1 MPRIAEICSMPRP
14 RGCVQDESNRGEAM
28 EQEQNKN
35 AVFSIDGIA
44 YQARAEADLA
54 WLAPYGRV
62 FYVFDQQTSG
72 NLCFGVQ
79 GRYGKLFIKYA
90 GARSVNYAGRPE
102 DAIITLQNAAPLY
115 QMLSH
120 PALIPLLAHG
130 PAGEGYAA
138 IFAWRDAPVLCPTPP
153 DFAIRDRVRRLQVAR
168 SLKMLD
174 MVYDLHAELSALG
187 LVSVDFWDGNLLIDF
202 ERDEAIVC
210 DIDLY
215 RRRPAFNDRGR
226 MKGSSRFLSPE
237 EYTLGAPLDESTMV
251 YAMGALAFEFYGDQE
266 RTEEGWFGPRAL
278 YAVAKRAVNESREQ
292 RYPSMRA
299 FLSAWREGVRH
310 SWLR

>member
-1 MPRIAEICSMPRP
+1 M
-14 RGCVQDESNRGEAM
+14 D
-28 EQEQNKN
+28 QERNQKMS
-35 AVFSIDGIA
+35 FSIDGIA
-44 YQARAEADLA
+44 FQAREETDLR
-54 WLAPYGRV
+54 WLAPYGKV
-62 FYVFDQQTSG
+62 FYVFDQQSSG
-72 NLCFGVQ
+72 NLCFGVE
-79 GRYGKLFIKYA
+79 GPYGKLFVKYA
-90 GARSVNYAGRPE
+90 GARPVNFAGRPE
-102 DAIITLQNAAPLY
+102 DAIITLQNAASLY
-115 QMLSH
+115 QMISH
-120 PALIPLLAHG
+120 PALVPLLAHG

-153 DFAIRDRVRRLQVAR
+153 DFTIRDRVRRLQMAR

-187 LVSVDFWDGNLLIDF
+187 LVAVDFWDGNLLIDF

-215 RRRPAFNDRGR
+215 RKRPAFNDRGR

-237 EYTLGAPLDESTMV
+237 EYTLGAALDEATTV
-251 YAMGALAFEFYGDQE
+251 HAMGALAFEFYGDNQE
-266 RTEEGWFGPRAL
+266 RKAESWFGPKAL
-278 YAVAKRAVNESREQ
+278 FPVAKKAVSEEKED

-299 FLSAWREGVRH
+299 FLNAWREGVRH